1 MNNIIGRSNID
12 FQGRIANQNSL
23 TRFLALAAA
32 VLFSLLVTSGLI
44 LLMHTL
50 IYKEYVEP
58 VSQPNNMA
66 ANIWAEERVLE
77 NIKEY
82 EKPEKTEVIEAPK
95 ELVPEFQAPEL
106 DGPVALIPG
115 RFNVAKGSGTKLALG
130 QSGMLVKRVTA
141 SPRYPS
147 RALSR
152 GIEGFVDVRFDVT
165 AFGSTENIR
174 IIQAQPEG
182 YFERSVS
189 QAVAKYKYQPAMQ
202 DGEPMATPNVT
213 ERIRFSIE
221 Q

>member
-1 MNNIIGRSNID
+1 MNNVIGLSNIAFRD
-12 FQGRIANQNSL
+12 GKTNKSSL
-23 TRFLALAAA
+23 TRCLVLVAA

-58 VSQPNNMA
+58 VSPPNTMA
-66 ANIWAEERVLE
+66 ANIWAEERVLVT
-77 NIKEY
+77 NKEY
-82 EKPEKTEVIEAPK
+82 EKPERAEINEAPK
-95 ELVPEFQAPEL
+95 ELVQEFQAPEL
-106 DGPVALIPG
+106 DGAVALIPVKFEIG
-115 RFNVAKGSGTKLALG
+115 KGDGAKLSLG
-130 QSGMLVKRVTA
+130 QSGMLVKRVAA
-141 SPRYPS
+141 SPRYPG
-147 RALSR
+147 RALNR

-165 AFGSTENIR
+165 AYGSTENIR

-182 YFERSVS
+182 YFERSAS

-221 Q
+221 K